1 MALIDDLKRNF
12 QGQPVVNK
20 LIIINVAVF
29 LIGYTI
35 NLFAGAADL
44 FEEWVGIPSKLTGW
58 QEEYAIQVGPESST
72 SKVKVIMTGL
82 IYKPWTL
89 LTHMFAHAGIV
100 HIFFNML
107 WLFFLGGMLVNFMG
121 SRRVVSTF
129 LLGGFASAAAF
140 LLLYNVVPSFAA
152 NATYARGASGAVSAI
167 TLAVAS
173 FRPQQEVR
181 LFGILPIKLAVLGVG
196 MVLLDY
202 LQLRTST
209 NVGGHVGHLGG
220 AAYGIWLGYTM
231 RTTGR
236 FALADRFE
244 RFLDRLT
251 NFNPFRRGPRMRVVK
266 DEIDPRKRYQ
276 SDEDF
281 NANKKSDQDRVDAIL
296 DKISRSG
303 YDSLSKAEKDFL
315 FRQGGG

>member
-1 MALIDDLKRNF
+1 MALIDDLKHNF
-12 QGQPVVNK
+12 QGQPVVNR

-29 LIGYTI
+29 LIGYTV

-44 FEEWVGIPSKLTGW
+44 FEQWMGLPSVVGAL
-58 QEEYAIQVGPESST
+58 
-72 SKVKVIMTGL
+72 L
-82 IYKPWTL
+82 YKPWRL
-89 LTHMFAHAGIV
+89 LTHMFAHAGIG

-107 WLFFLGGMLVNFMG
+107 WLFFLGRMLMQFMG
-121 SRRVVSTF
+121 SRRVISTF
-129 LLGGFASAAAF
+129 LLGGFASAAAV
-140 LLLYNVVPSFAA
+140 LLLYNLIPSLGG
-152 NATYARGASGAVSAI
+152 NTYALGASGAVSAI

-173 FRPQQEVR
+173 FRPHQEVR
-181 LFGILPIKLAVLGVG
+181 LFGVLPIKLAVLGVG
-196 MVLLDY
+196 VVLLDY
-202 LQLRTST
+202 LQLRTSS
-209 NVGGHVGHLGG
+209 NAGGHIGHLGG

-244 RFLDRLT
+244 RFLDRLISF
-251 NFNPFRRGPRMRVVK
+251 NFFKRGPRMRVVK
-266 DEIDPRKRYQ
+266 DDIDPRKRYQ

-281 NANKKSDQDRVDAIL
+281 NAKKKSDQDRVDAIL

>member
-12 QGQPVVNK
+12 QGQPVVNR

-29 LIGYTI
+29 LIGYTV
-35 NLFAGAADL
+35 NLFAGASDL
-44 FEEWVGIPSKLTGW
+44 FERWVGIPSELS
-58 QEEYAIQVGPESST
+58 A
-72 SKVKVIMTGL
+72 L
-82 IYKPWTL
+82 LYKPWTL
-89 LTHMFAHAGIV
+89 LTHMFAHAGIG

-107 WLFFLGGMLVNFMG
+107 WLFFLGRMLMQFMG
-121 SRRVVSTF
+121 ARRVISTF

-140 LLLYNVVPSFAA
+140 LLLYNLIPSLGS
-152 NATYARGASGAVSAI
+152 NTYALGASGAVSAI

-173 FRPQQEVR
+173 FRPNQEIR
-181 LFGILPIKLAVLGVG
+181 LFGVLPIKLAVLGVG
-196 MVLLDY
+196 VVLLDY
-202 LQLRTST
+202 LQLRTSS
-209 NVGGHVGHLGG
+209 NVGGHIGHLGG

-244 RFLDRLT
+244 RFIDRLISF
-251 NFNPFRRGPRMRVVK
+251 NFFNRGPRMRVVK
-266 DEIDPRKRYQ
+266 DDIDPRKRYQ

>member
-12 QGQPVVNK
+12 QGQPVVNR

-29 LIGYTI
+29 LIGYTV
-35 NLFAGAADL
+35 NLFAGAVDL
-44 FEEWVGIPSKLTGW
+44 FERWVGIPSELS
-58 QEEYAIQVGPESST
+58 A
-72 SKVKVIMTGL
+72 L
-82 IYKPWTL
+82 LYKPWTL
-89 LTHMFAHAGIV
+89 LTHMFAHAGIG

-107 WLFFLGGMLVNFMG
+107 WLFFLGRMLMQFMG
-121 SRRVVSTF
+121 SRRVISTF

-140 LLLYNVVPSFAA
+140 LLLYNLIPSLGS
-152 NATYARGASGAVSAI
+152 NTYALGASGAVSAI

-173 FRPQQEVR
+173 FRPNQEIR
-181 LFGILPIKLAVLGVG
+181 LFGVLPIKLAVLGVG
-196 MVLLDY
+196 VVLLDY
-202 LQLRTST
+202 LQLRTSS
-209 NVGGHVGHLGG
+209 NVGGHIGHLGG

-244 RFLDRLT
+244 RFIDRLLSF
-251 NFNPFRRGPRMRVVK
+251 NFFNRGPRMRVVK
-266 DEIDPRKRYQ
+266 DDIDPRKRYQ